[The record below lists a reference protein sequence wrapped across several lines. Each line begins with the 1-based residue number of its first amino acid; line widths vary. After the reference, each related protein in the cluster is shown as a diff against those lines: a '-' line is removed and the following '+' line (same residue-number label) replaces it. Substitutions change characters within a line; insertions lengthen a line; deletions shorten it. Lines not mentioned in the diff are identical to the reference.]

1 MNTASAAPAPLIRP
15 LTSLLIGLSIAL
27 SPAPALATP
36 GDVAQA
42 QAILMRGVGFDTVL
56 GRSKVPAYAAWLKS
70 VLVAGGFA
78 AGDIAIEPVG
88 ETANLHLVWKGRGKG
103 APIALAGHMDVVE
116 ADPKD
121 WVRDPFVAKEDG
133 GFIFG
138 RGISDNKFDVSMI
151 VATLVGLKSQG
162 FQPGRDIH
170 LFLSGDEETAGVT
183 AELQARQAKAAGV
196 AFLLNS
202 DGGGGELDA
211 AGKAVDYTLS
221 AAEKTY
227 ADYQLTV
234 TNPGGH
240 SSRPTMPNALGQ
252 LAAATVKIDAYR
264 FTPQINEITRESLA
278 DTGRKTS
285 GKVGAALLA
294 FVANPADAAA
304 IATLRA
310 EPALIGQI
318 GTTCVPTQVSGGH
331 APNALPQKAVLT
343 VNCRIFPGTSVEGVR
358 AELER
363 VVADPAV
370 AVKTGQEWVSTPAS
384 PLRPDVVSAVAK
396 AVAAAHPGIRPV
408 PGMDAGASD
417 SVYYRALGIPA
428 YGVSGLFM
436 RSEDVFIHGLDER
449 IPVAAIAPA
458 LLHWRTLITE
468 LAK

>member
-1 MNTASAAPAPLIRP
+1 MKKRILA
-15 LTSLLIGLSIAL
+15 IAL
-27 SPAPALATP
+27 LAAATPALAAP
-36 GDVAQA
+36 GDAA
-42 QAILMRGVGFDTVL
+42 AAKAILMKGVGYDTVL
-56 GRSKVPAYAAWLKS
+56 GRGKVPAYAAYLKS

-78 AGDIAIEPVG
+78 ESDIAIEPVG
-88 ETANLHLVWKGRGKG
+88 ETANLHLIWKGKGKA

-121 WVRDPFVAKEDG
+121 WVRNPFVAVEEG

-138 RGISDNKFDVSMI
+138 RGVGDNKFDVSMM
-151 VATLVGLKSQG
+151 VATLVALKSEG
-162 FQPGRDIH
+162 FKPGRDVH

-183 AELQARQAKAAGV
+183 ADLQAKQAKAAGV
-196 AFLLNS
+196 ALLLNS
-202 DGGGGELDA
+202 DGGGGEIDD
-211 AGKAVDYTLS
+211 AGKPVGYALS

-227 ADYQLTV
+227 ADYTLTV

-264 FTPQINEITRESLA
+264 FTPQLNEITRASLA
-278 DTGRKTS
+278 DAGKKMGGKT
-285 GKVGAALLA
+285 GAALLA

-304 IATLRA
+304 IAVLRA
-310 EPALIGQI
+310 EPGLIGQI
-318 GTTCVPTQVSGGH
+318 GTTCVPTQVTGGH
-331 APNALPQKAVLT
+331 APNALPQKGVLT
-343 VNCRIFPGTSVEGVR
+343 VNCRIFPGVTVESVR

-370 AVKTGQEWVSTPAS
+370 VVKTVMEWVSTPAS
-384 PLRPDVVSAVAK
+384 PLRPDVMTAMTK
-396 AVAAAHPGIRPV
+396 AVAAAHPGIKPV
-408 PGMDAGASD
+408 PGMEAGASD
-417 SVYYRALGIPA
+417 SVYYRALGIPS

-436 RSEDVFIHGLDER
+436 RGEDVFIHGLNER

-458 LLHWRTLITE
+458 LVHWRTLITE